1 MTLKDESEKELALE
15 LFLKI
20 GLDERTAKNT
30 VANNKVTSSLLESI
44 REVIINMR
52 WYVSFFEMESVC
64 FVSLILWSFVI
75 GFFWV
80 CLFRLRWLMDVREPL
95 GI

>member
-52 WYVSFFEMESVC
+52 
-64 FVSLILWSFVI
+64 
-75 GFFWV
+75 
-80 CLFRLRWLMDVREPL
+80 
-95 GI
+95 